1 VRSYGRL
8 PVGNGHAAAGFNA
21 VFAPG
26 AAAVDGAVGDGITA
40 GFAAGFGLLAARFLA
55 ALRGAARFL
64 AAFLDFLADFFAPF
78 LLATF
83 FFATFLVAR
92 FFIDFL
98 AVFLPADR
106 RFLEDFFDDFFADF
120 LADFFAFFAFFI
132 AMMNLLQC
140 TCVLRLGRKPAV
152 LLESSTRRAIHR
164 RMQMLWRR
172 NTPRNAFVIPQI
184 REMRGTGSALT
195 ADADEFGTAR
205 EKRDCGSYCR
215 GCARQKRRSRAGA

>member
-1 VRSYGRL
+1 MPAAPPRNLAADSKRQHSLGLPGARTAKKRALEAPLGTTCEVYGRL
-8 PVGNGHAAAGFNA
+8 PVGKGHAAAGFNA

-40 GFAAGFGLLAARFLA
+40 GLAAGFGLLTARFLA

-64 AAFLDFLADFFAPF
+64 AAFLDFLADFFAP

-152 LLESSTRRAIHR
+152 PLEAAPVGLFIGACRCSVAA
-164 RMQMLWRR
+164 
-172 NTPRNAFVIPQI
+172 TPP
-184 REMRGTGSALT
+184 EMRL
-195 ADADEFGTAR
+195 
-205 EKRDCGSYCR
+205 
-215 GCARQKRRSRAGA
+215 